1 MQQLQHLCP
10 IDESDAF
17 IELCQIDF
25 KVYIKPAYVSFCTPQ
40 QKVWFYFRSYT
51 DKFDSRMS
59 L

>member
-1 MQQLQHLCP
+1 MQHLCP

-51 DKFDSRMS
+51 DKFDSQMS